1 MRTYL
6 CLAFLAVATPAHADS
21 FVELAGGISIPLG
34 DDVWTDSVETSPTL
48 AVRAGSV
55 PNNIGGFLSVNWMP
69 ANTDAQGWSI
79 PGVTTGDI
87 SAHRFRLIAGPMY
100 RHQLSNTLAVTGRAG
115 IGADIAHTSV
125 EGTLPIVGRFEESE
139 TDVGFALDFA
149 GGIWFRVGS
158 VEIGGEVSIPF
169 GFHDDVNDS
178 NVNFDYTS
186 YDFEIFGAVR
196 LMSH

>member
-6 CLAFLAVATPAHADS
+6 CLAFLAVATPARADS

-34 DDVWTDSVETSPTL
+34 DDDWTNLVETSPTL

-69 ANTDAQGWSI
+69 ANTDAQGWAGPLGS
-79 PGVTTGDI
+79 VDI

-115 IGADIAHTSV
+115 VGADIAHATV
-125 EGTLPIVGRFEESE
+125 EGTIPIVGSFEESE

-149 GGIWFRVGS
+149 GGIWFRVGN
-158 VEIGGEVSIPF
+158 VEIGGEVAIPF
-169 GFHDDVNDS
+169 GFHDDDNDA
-178 NVNFDYTS
+178 NNPDFIYTS

>member
-34 DDVWTDSVETSPTL
+34 DDEWTDLVETSPTL

-55 PNNIGGFLSVNWMP
+55 PKNLGGFLSVNWMP
-69 ANTDAQGWSI
+69 TNTDAQGWSGPI
-79 PGVTTGDI
+79 TSGDI
-87 SAHRFRLIAGPMY
+87 SAHRFRLVAGPMF
-100 RHQLSNTLAVTGRAG
+100 RHQVSNTLAVTGRAG
-115 IGADIAHTSV
+115 VGADIAHASV
-125 EGTLPIVGRFEESE
+125 EGTVLGTSFEESE

-149 GGIWFRVGS
+149 GGVWFKVGG
-158 VEIGGEVSIPF
+158 VEVGGEVAIPF

-178 NVNFDYTS
+178 NVNFDYTA
-186 YDFEIFGAVR
+186 YDFEIYGAVR
-196 LMSH
+196 FVSN

>member
-1 MRTYL
+1 MRAYL
-6 CLAFLAVATPAHADS
+6 CLAILAVATPARADS

-34 DDVWTDSVETSPTL
+34 DDEWADLVETSPTL

-69 ANTDAQGWSI
+69 ANTDAQGWSG
-79 PGVTTGDI
+79 PFTSGDV

-115 IGADIAHTSV
+115 VGADIAHASV
-125 EGTLPIVGRFEESE
+125 EGTVLGTSFESSE
-139 TDVGFALDFA
+139 TDVGFALEF
-149 GGIWFRVGS
+149 GGGVWFKVGS
-158 VEIGGEVSIPF
+158 VEIGGEVAIPF
-169 GFHDDVNDS
+169 GFHNDDNMDID
-178 NVNFDYTS
+178 FDYTS
-186 YDFEIFGAVR
+186 YDFELFGAVR